1 MRQNAPVMAN
11 KPRFRAAAD
20 ALTLGVAFPACIVVG
35 YFLGK
40 GADRLFGWAP
50 WGSYAGGAFGIVAG
64 FWNLFKISREA
75 DDEDRRG
82 PS

>member
-1 MRQNAPVMAN
+1 MRRNMSP

-20 ALTLGVAFPACIVVG
+20 AITLGVAFPACIVAG

-50 WGSYAGGAFGIVAG
+50 WGSYAGGALGIAAG
-64 FWNLFKISREA
+64 FWNLFKVSREA
-75 DDEDRRG
+75 DEEDRRG
-82 PS
+82 PP